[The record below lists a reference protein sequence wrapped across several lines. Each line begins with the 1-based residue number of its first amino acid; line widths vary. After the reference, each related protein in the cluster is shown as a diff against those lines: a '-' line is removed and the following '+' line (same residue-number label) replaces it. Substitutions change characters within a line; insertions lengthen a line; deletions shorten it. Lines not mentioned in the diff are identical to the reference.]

1 LGARYAKVKNPS
13 LQLSFTKDGE
23 TRVLTRQELSAAEA
37 EYGKKLL
44 ALKKLYIE
52 GTKHSK
58 AEILPSSFKAAYTP
72 VKIGPVFESFL
83 AVNSKKQAPNF
94 GLIPNEDKT
103 GFIPKTNLLD
113 ALPRAKEG
121 YILKNSLTLLMYI
134 YCTVN
139 NLKSKV
145 PSEGQKNLPDERM
158 DFVFGSLH
166 SLYYQQAGKEKILMS
181 KSGQKL
187 STYAVVSGKNTKFN
201 PEKIENYYFQAIQS
215 LNIYEVADL
224 TKKDSDNL
232 LSPTLRAELLAE
244 YSVIETANNLL
255 KKPAAKKIKS

>member
-1 LGARYAKVKNPS
+1 
-13 LQLSFTKDGE
+13 
-23 TRVLTRQELSAAEA
+23 
-37 EYGKKLL
+37 
-44 ALKKLYIE
+44 
-52 GTKHSK
+52 
-58 AEILPSSFKAAYTP
+58 
-72 VKIGPVFESFL
+72 
-83 AVNSKKQAPNF
+83 
-94 GLIPNEDKT
+94 
-103 GFIPKTNLLD
+103 
-113 ALPRAKEG
+113 
-121 YILKNSLTLLMYI
+121 
-134 YCTVN
+134 
-139 NLKSKV
+139 
-145 PSEGQKNLPDERM
+145 M